1 MGENGDRSRSRG
13 WKLRGIEGGVSM
25 TERMS
30 KLAVGWLLICGVS
43 VGCFGLSLC
52 DYVSAETDVTDA
64 AVSFSYRYFDDA
76 ATPGVVD
83 VNTGR
88 VGLSFDTLYDSAEIG
103 YSLGGSGEIGV
114 VNLVP
119 STWQGQGA
127 GTFRY
132 YLREEAPL
140 FAFGGMDGA
149 AAPELLGL
157 DVRAGV
163 GYGRFTDVTPMARAM
178 EIESLLRR
186 MGLLE
191 GELPDD
197 VLMAVARIVGR
208 RVEYETVPMWVA
220 DIENL
225 IEGTLEVE
233 LDARSLLRMEEIMLQ
248 TGNQRR
254 CGWAVQGGV
263 GYELIDPVGGDRNLL
278 VTFSADAAISTDPA
292 EQMVLRASLSGPI
305 DLLSENKLVVNASYK
320 YKYSENGTVTATYGM
335 QQVKPVDAV
344 VLRSQSAN
352 ISLSLGVGG
361 ADVVL
366 QLGLSRG
373 ADQAGWS
380 VDFSISA
387 AMELL

>member
-1 MGENGDRSRSRG
+1 MRA
-13 WKLRGIEGGVSM
+13 K
-25 TERMS
+25 MS
-30 KLAVGWLLICGVS
+30 TAVGLLLICGVS

-52 DYVSAETDVTDA
+52 DYVSPETDVTDA